1 MQWINQVHMPRS
13 DQPLRDILARM
24 RHEHC
29 GGRAARAELVSGTEA
44 ASKGLLLL
52 GWGVKRAP

>member
-1 MQWINQVHMPRS
+1 MTTEEWARS
-13 DQPLRDILARM
+13 HLPFLSAAWRED
-24 RHEHC
+24 EHC

-52 GWGVKRAP
+52 GWAIGMGG